1 MSLDLSL
8 PLMGRERSKSEY
20 RSELLIILMEEC
32 AEVQQACSKVL
43 RYGDEKNISDL
54 VSEVGD
60 LQCMI
65 NLLASNLDIS
75 EKQMYNAI
83 HNKRKKLVKWSNLN
97 VY

>member
-1 MSLDLSL
+1 MSLSL
-8 PLMGRERSKSEY
+8 PLMGRERSDLEY
-20 RSELLIILMEEC
+20 RSELLIIVMEEC

-43 RYGDEKNISDL
+43 RYGDQKNINDL
-54 VSEVGD
+54 ISEVGD

-65 NLLASNLDIS
+65 QLLASNLDIS
-75 EKQMYNAI
+75 EQEMYKAI

>member
-1 MSLDLSL
+1 MSLSL
-8 PLMGRERSKSEY
+8 PLMGRERSDSEY
-20 RSELLIILMEEC
+20 RSELLIIVMEEC

-43 RYGDEKNISDL
+43 RYGDQKNINDL
-54 VSEVGD
+54 ISEVGD

-65 NLLASNLDIS
+65 QLLASNLDIS
-75 EKQMYNAI
+75 EQEMYKAI

>member
-1 MSLDLSL
+1 MSLSL
-8 PLMGRERSKSEY
+8 PLMGRERSESEY
-20 RSELLIILMEEC
+20 RSELLVILMEEC

-43 RYGDEKNISDL
+43 RYGEDRENINKL
-54 VSEVGD
+54 ISEVGD

-65 NLLASNLDIS
+65 QLLASNLEIS
-75 EKQMYNAI
+75 EQEMYKGI

>member
-1 MSLDLSL
+1 MSLSL
-8 PLMGRERSKSEY
+8 PLMGRERSESEY
-20 RSELLIILMEEC
+20 RSELLVILMEEC

-43 RYGDEKNISDL
+43 RYGDQKNINDL
-54 VSEVGD
+54 ISEVGD

-65 NLLASNLDIS
+65 QLLASNLDIS
-75 EKQMYNAI
+75 EQEMYKAI

>member
-1 MSLDLSL
+1 
-8 PLMGRERSKSEY
+8 MGRERSDSEY
-20 RSELLIILMEEC
+20 RSELLIIVMEEC

-43 RYGDEKNISDL
+43 RYGDQKNINDL
-54 VSEVGD
+54 ISEVGD

-65 NLLASNLDIS
+65 QLLASNLDIS
-75 EKQMYNAI
+75 EQEMYKAI